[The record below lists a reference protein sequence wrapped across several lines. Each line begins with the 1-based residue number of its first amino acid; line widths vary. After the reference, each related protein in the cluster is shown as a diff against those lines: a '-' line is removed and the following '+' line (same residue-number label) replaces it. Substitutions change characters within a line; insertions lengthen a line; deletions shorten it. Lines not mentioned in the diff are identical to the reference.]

1 MDMKITVVFDG
12 TTSNSRCRVG
22 WGFSCFLH
30 EAKLLFDTGEDP
42 DKLKNNLG
50 VLKIFSRGIDKIIL
64 SHGHFDHTR
73 GIMALKET
81 SPEVLVLP
89 GLLEPAQ
96 SRQLLDHGF
105 KLSLNRETKGEIS
118 PGIQRLVN
126 GEDGFIEQALL
137 IKGRRGW
144 SMLFGCA
151 HGGVDHWLQKAR
163 SLINGPIDLV
173 MGGFHLYRANPLKIK
188 STIEQFQKLGVQ
200 RVAPCHCTGPEA
212 QGYFQKAF
220 GKNCLQ
226 LKVADEVEI

>member
-1 MDMKITVVFDG
+1 MKITVVFDG
-12 TTSNSRCRVG
+12 TTSNSGCLVG

-30 EAKLLFDTGEDP
+30 EPEILFDTGEDP
-42 DKLKNNLG
+42 DKLQNNLET
-50 VLKIFSRGIDKIIL
+50 LNISPQRIKKIFL

-73 GIMALKET
+73 GITALKEIF
-81 SPEVLVLP
+81 PEVLVLP
-89 GLLEPAQ
+89 GLLDPVQ
-96 SRQLLDHGF
+96 SRQLVNLGGY
-105 KLSLNRETKGEIS
+105 LSVDLKQKGEIF
-118 PGIQRLVN
+118 PGIRRVVN
-126 GEDGFIEQALL
+126 EEGGIIEQALL
-137 IKGRRGW
+137 IKGQQGW

-173 MGGFHLYRANPLKIK
+173 MGGFHLYSANPLKIK